1 MDRTESTEQ
10 HPNDGQVIITS
21 SHMQTGISCLQTE
34 TKLWACNRSKKA
46 STCHVQ
52 GWNNP
57 IKPKRAVSATHR
69 HWTAMLSSLRYK
81 IYYHGWEGLARAG
94 VRQGGGA
101 NSLTT
106 DGKYWNY
113 NMLAYCT
120 TKSDLHF
127 YIKPVLLNCK
137 PMWFGNSTQCR
148 T

>member
-46 STCHVQ
+46 CTCHGVQ

-57 IKPKRAVSATHR
+57 IKPKRAVNATR
-69 HWTAMLSSLRYK
+69 WRAMLSPPQYK
-81 IYYHGWEGLARAG
+81 IYCHGWEGLARAG
-94 VRQGGGA
+94 VRQGRST

-106 DGKYWNY
+106 DEKYWNY
-113 NMLAYCT
+113 KMLVYCT
-120 TKSDLHF
+120 TKPDLHF
-127 YIKPVLLNCK
+127 YIKSVLLNCK
-137 PMWFGNSTQCR
+137 PMWFGNSILCCT
-148 T
+148 